1 MFINL
6 DQRNNPKYRK
16 SILCRDF
23 YKILT
28 ENCKKKKKEKG
39 KRQEVKQKI
48 EK

>member
-23 YKILT
+23 YKYLLKIAK
-28 ENCKKKKKEKG
+28 KKKKKEKG
-39 KRQEVKQKI
+39 KKLNK
-48 EK
+48 K